1 MNRNE
6 FFKKHRFFMSGFAC
20 HLEFES
26 GIRLVYDDVE
36 DELCLEMNITRFE
49 FSNAEL
55 EKLEQFKKDLTKAY
69 NIMRKFEKETKDE
82 SIDRE
87 YDCD

>member
-1 MNRNE
+1 MKNE
-6 FFKKHRFFMSGFAC
+6 FFKKHKFFMTSFTC

-36 DELCLEMNITRFE
+36 DELCLELNITQFD
-49 FSNAEL
+49 FSNKEL
-55 EKLEQFKKDLTKAY
+55 EELEQFKKDLTKAY

-82 SIDRE
+82 SVDRE
-87 YDCD
+87 YDCN